1 MLKSL
6 FGKYRFLVVSI
17 AFFLIFDLGVL
28 VLNFYT
34 SGKIAEQTELID
46 LAGRQRTL
54 TQKMSKATLYI
65 KSQKLQQWV
74 YQSGLDELREH
85 YDTFGST
92 LNAFSIGGQIES
104 PTTGLPVTISAV
116 NSGEGRAI
124 LDRAN
129 GLWVEFDAA
138 ISPLMVD
145 TLVSDE
151 EIKPAS
157 AFIAAN
163 NLKMFVI
170 MDELTQFFKT
180 TSDRQTTF
188 LRAAQVVGISLATI
202 NFFIILFHFLG
213 QLATRDKKIQIK
225 QHESDQILGTI
236 NEGVF
241 LLNQNMVMSGQHSK
255 QLEDIFINKK
265 MAGRNFEEFLS
276 RYFPKKT
283 VMTALDFVRLYF
295 RSHIDPKL
303 IEDVNPLKRIE
314 ATITNKDGEAEVKY
328 LDFSFAQLGQ
338 GNNEPRI
345 LVTVRDVTAAIL
357 LEAQDQQAANEL
369 DQQVALLT
377 QILPIPSA
385 DLELFVIENREGL
398 DRINNLLKDTKHIR
412 DNYHKTLTRIARET
426 HKLKG
431 SASLINF
438 DLMVNNQH
446 VLEDKLEQLRQIAR
460 VRNLNGRDLLTLT
473 MQLKANYE
481 SIELID
487 DLRLRLGSYAHAK
500 SNDLHAS
507 ENQLPISGLQLNK
520 KWFNLLGFVKRLA
533 DKERVSAR
541 LILRGFGKEVD
552 AKLTDKLYPLTLQ
565 LIRNSIA
572 HGIESEGSRL
582 GLRKPNSGQITI
594 SLSHDKRGN
603 YRFLFE
609 DDGRGFDYERIR
621 QELVERSVLSEAEA
635 KALDSTGLVRCA
647 FKDAV
652 STRLEADHLAGRGV
666 GLSLVWYQIKALNGK
681 LKIRSV
687 QKEFTQFIIDFPFNN
702 IGTGE
707 IGLPLLDRAS

>member
-129 GLWVEFDAA
+129 GLWVEFGAA

-507 ENQLPISGLQLNK
+507 ENQLPISGLQRNK
-520 KWFNLLGFVKRLA
+520 KWFDLLGFVKRLA

-572 HGIESEGSRL
+572 HGIEPEGTRL

>member
-1 MLKSL
+1 
-6 FGKYRFLVVSI
+6 LVVSI

-582 GLRKPNSGQITI
+582 GLRKPNSGQITL
-594 SLSHDKRGN
+594 SLSDDKQGN

>member
-255 QLEDIFINKK
+255 QLEDIFISKK

-398 DRINNLLKDTKHIR
+398 DRINNLLKNTKHIR

>member
-92 LNAFSIGGQIES
+92 LNAFSLGGQIES